1 MKKVLLTALLSGL
14 VGTAAAQSA
23 FEGFYG
29 QIATGYENN
38 TIKSTTT
45 TFTNAAGATVATYSD
60 PAAIANSAPI
70 VIGAG
75 YNFSIAPQFLL
86 GIGTDYSILT
96 AKSALITSTSPGNDD
111 NVAYYKTS
119 NRYNIFVT
127 PGYVIDKDKLAY
139 LKAGYS
145 SQKVAGYSTDG
156 TAGPSGTVNGYI
168 LGLGYKQ
175 MILNGLYAFGEGNY
189 MGYSSKNV
197 TNTSGSYTAS
207 TPTSASAFNFLI
219 GVGYKF

>member
-14 VGTAAAQSA
+14 VGTASAQSA

-38 TIKSTTT
+38 TTKSTTT
-45 TFTNAAGATVATYSD
+45 TFTSAQGTTIYSD

-70 VIGAG
+70 VIGLG
-75 YNFSIAPQFLL
+75 YNFSITPQFLL
-86 GIGTDYSILT
+86 GIGADYSLLT
-96 AKSALITSTSPGNDD
+96 AKSATTASTSAGNDD
-111 NVAYYKTS
+111 NLSYSKTS
-119 NRYNIFVT
+119 NRYNIFLT

-145 SQKVAGYSTDG
+145 SQKLAGYGADG
-156 TAGPSGTVNGYI
+156 TAGPSANVNGYI

-175 MILNGLYAFGEGNY
+175 MISNGLYAFGEGNY
-189 MGYSSKNV
+189 MGYMSKNV
-197 TNTSGSYTAS
+197 TMSSSTFSAVTPTTAS
-207 TPTSASAFNFLI
+207 AYNFLI